1 MVRSLFTVKKVNV
14 QTSDKEET
22 VEAFVGLDGK
32 VRKGFWSKLLCIGT
46 YTTMS
51 RKDYDDDDLQD
62 HS

>member
-1 MVRSLFTVKKVNV
+1 MESKKNIHI
-14 QTSDKEET
+14 QKSKGNET

-51 RKDYDDDDLQD
+51 KKDYDDDLQD